1 MKCKNIFFGLC
12 ASMVIAS
19 EISAMQLVTKRVPKS
34 MHQINIMGPML
45 QKRKYYEEAGGI
57 VAGAMMILPVAYLIG
72 PVAGVMYCI
81 TISALCEGSHRV
93 YNATKYA
100 INPKKFTANTL
111 YDQVAAIGSERCS
124 TAYIKREE
132 CQNPCCCKHLDQYNT
147 HNKRVELF
155 YDINQEHA
163 FLIDVKYG
171 LQRLRSKKE
180 EAKLLFIH
188 NKIDAQ
194 GYAKVIG
201 LLEHK
206 KDCYIKQHALFDG
219 YKDQYELI
227 LKE

>member
-1 MKCKNIFFGLC
+1 MKYKNIFFGLC
-12 ASMVIAS
+12 ALMVIAS
-19 EISAMQLVTKRVPKS
+19 EMCAMQLVTRRVPKS
-34 MHQINIMGPML
+34 MHQINIMNSML
-45 QKRKYYEEAGGI
+45 QKRKYYEEAGEI

-111 YDQVAAIGSERCS
+111 YDQVATIGSERCS
-124 TAYIKREE
+124 TAYIKKEE
-132 CQNPCCCKHLDQYNT
+132 CQNVCCCKHLDPNDTQK
-147 HNKRVELF
+147 KRAELF
-155 YDINQEHA
+155 YDINQERN

-171 LQRLRSKKE
+171 LQRLRGKKE
-180 EAKLLFIH
+180 EAKLLFIQ

-201 LLEHK
+201 LLDHK
-206 KDCYIKQHALFDG
+206 KDCYIKQHALFEN
-219 YKDQYELI
+219 QCELI